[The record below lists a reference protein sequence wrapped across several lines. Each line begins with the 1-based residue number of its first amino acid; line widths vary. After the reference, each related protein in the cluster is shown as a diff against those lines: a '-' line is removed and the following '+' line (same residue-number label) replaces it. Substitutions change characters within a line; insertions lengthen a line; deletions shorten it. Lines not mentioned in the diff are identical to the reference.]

1 MSRDRAYLAD
11 FCRQLGYQLRH
22 AGGTKAAVLARVL
35 PPIRHQY
42 GYPAALW

>member
-1 MSRDRAYLAD
+1 MPPTEKIDK
-11 FCRQLGYQLRH
+11 Q
-22 AGGTKAAVLARVL
+22 AAVLARVL